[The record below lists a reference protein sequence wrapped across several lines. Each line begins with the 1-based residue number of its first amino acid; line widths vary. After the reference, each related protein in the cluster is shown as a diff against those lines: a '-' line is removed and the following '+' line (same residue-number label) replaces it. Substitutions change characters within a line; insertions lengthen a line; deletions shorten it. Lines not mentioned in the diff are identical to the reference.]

1 MNKFKI
7 KLWLSLTIIG
17 FIGIASLLLSELPLN
32 NIPEKVTQRI
42 SPEKLKLL
50 ILINPAIMV
59 AFATVIGTLLYD
71 KVKFSVPVLERLLN
85 KPDSPHFNLPDIAK
99 QGVILGVLAGALIV
113 ITGKL
118 FQPYLPQA
126 LTDATNDMNLSIAT
140 KLLYGGITEELLT
153 RFGFMSFVVW
163 LLFKVFRQLNAAVY
177 WTGILISAMLFALG
191 HLPIVFS
198 GSGGTH
204 LIGICLYHSGKQH
217 RGLHFRICLLEKRS
231 GVCLHSTRFCAYYHG
246 VISIFLL
253 AGVGVVSNICY
264 LKAATITCLVIVWRI
279 CLHLQAVDGRPEGWQ
294 TQSPKPLTF
303 IRLRCSLHR
312 FTA

>member
-50 ILINPAIMV
+50 ILINPAIML

-71 KVKFSVPVLERLLN
+71 KVKFSVPVMERLLN

-191 HLPIVFS
+191 HLPIVF
-198 GSGGTH
+198 
-204 LIGICLYHSGKQH
+204 
-217 RGLHFRICLLEKRS
+217 
-231 GVCLHSTRFCAYYHG
+231 
-246 VISIFLL
+246 
-253 AGVGVVSNICY
+253 
-264 LKAATITCLVIVWRI
+264 
-279 CLHLQAVDGRPEGWQ
+279 QAVAQPTLSVYAYIILGNSIGG
-294 TQSPKPLTF
+294 F
-303 IRLRCSLHR
+303 IFGYAYWKKGLECACIAHAFAHITMVSSVY
-312 FTA
+312 FF